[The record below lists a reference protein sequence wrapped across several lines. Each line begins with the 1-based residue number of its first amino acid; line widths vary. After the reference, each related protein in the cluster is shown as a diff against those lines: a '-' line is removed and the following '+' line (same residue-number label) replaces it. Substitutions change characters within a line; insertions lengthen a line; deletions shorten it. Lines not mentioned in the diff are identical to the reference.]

1 MADRLA
7 SDLQLTP
14 EQQTELAELFAGR
27 RERFD
32 GFHRVKPLDA
42 PHGLTLARPPE
53 VRARFK
59 QEQRALQDAVREI
72 LTAEQGEVF
81 DGLWQPGRRG
91 LEGTR
96 RPSGTLDRREERV
109 NCEAVSFVLKM
120 V

>member
-14 EQQTELAELFAGR
+14 EQQTELAELFARR
-27 RERFD
+27 RERLQ
-32 GFHRVKPLDA
+32 GFHRVKPLGA

-53 VRARFK
+53 VRALRTGAA
-59 QEQRALQDAVREI
+59 RALRDAVREI

-91 LEGTR
+91 FEGTR
-96 RPSGTLDRREERV
+96 RPSGTLDRR
-109 NCEAVSFVLKM
+109 
-120 V
+120 